1 MKKQVIILL
10 LAITVTAA
18 GALSGCGTAE
28 NSDGKAPAQTS
39 ENQKNTAD
47 ENTLTVMGRVKN
59 ITDDTITLTVSNPG
73 GSGGPAGSMEKP
85 PSLSENGADHPPAIS
100 GNDAGQP
107 PAMPDNDTN
116 QPPASSGND
125 ADQPPAM
132 PDNDTGQPPASSG
145 NGASQ
150 PPAASGN
157 GAGQPPAM
165 PDSSMT
171 AGHGGEDR
179 DITVTED
186 TAYTS
191 ERNQKSKKISLSDL
205 SQGDMI
211 AVVLDEDQETAVSI
225 AVQPDQPGQGNGG
238 SEAAGSADI
247 SLTGAKTIDG
257 EKATSSDESFSS
269 AADDE
274 NTILVENYGK
284 LQLAGASL
292 SKSGDTSSEDYSNF
306 YGQNAVL
313 AVTSGSSAELTN
325 VVITSSGEGSNAI
338 FATGKNASV
347 LVDTAK
353 IQTKGNSARGL
364 DATYGGTITASNVDI
379 STEGAHCAALATDR
393 GEGTIDVTSASL
405 STQGEGSPCIY
416 STGKITV
423 RDSSGTASGA
433 QTLVVEGKNSV
444 DLTSCKLKGSGDNGL
459 MLYQSTSGDAQT
471 GTAVLSATD
480 SRLTTTSKGPMIYV
494 TNTDAQITL
503 TNTRLKFPGA
513 TLITAAGNETN
524 NWGIPGQN
532 GGNLTLTGIQQKLN
546 GNVSCD
552 AISTVSLTLSEDSV
566 FTGAIDPEH
575 TGKTTSIQL
584 DDSSTWNVTED
595 SFISFLGNTR
605 KDCSNINSNGCT
617 IYYDSSHP
625 DSKWLNKESIPLPGD
640 GQLVPL

>member
-18 GALSGCGTAE
+18 GALSGCGSAE

-73 GSGGPAGSMEKP
+73 GSGGPEGSMEKP
-85 PSLSENGADHPPAIS
+85 PSLSENG
-100 GNDAGQP
+100 AGQP

-132 PDNDTGQPPASSG
+132 PDNDTSQPPAS
-145 NGASQ
+145 
-150 PPAASGN
+150 SGN

-165 PDSSMT
+165 PDSDI
-171 AGHGGEDR
+171 GGPGGEDR
-179 DITVTED
+179 DITVTKD
-186 TAYTS
+186 TAYAS
-191 ERNQKSKKISLSDL
+191 EKDQKSKKISLSNL

-225 AVQPDQPGQGNGG
+225 TVQPDQPGPGNSG
-238 SEAAGSADI
+238 SEAGDSADI

-269 AADDE
+269 AEDDE

-325 VVITSSGEGSNAI
+325 VDITSSGEGSNAI
-338 FATGKNASV
+338 FATGKNTSV

-364 DATYGGTITASNVDI
+364 DATYGAGITASNVDI

-459 MLYQSTSGDAQT
+459 MLYQSTSGDAQA

-480 SRLTTTSKGPMIYV
+480 SRLTTTSGGPMIYV

-513 TLITAAGNETN
+513 TLIAAAGNETN

-595 SFISFLGNTR
+595 SYVSFLGNTR

-625 DSKWLNKESIPLPGD
+625 DSKWLNGESVPLPGD